1 MKSVSVPMLISNL
14 KTQSGLGP
22 LFRNLSLVRLLFLMI
37 VVAPTVSSIV
47 YYGLIAKPRYVSE
60 AQLIV
65 RSVKSPKISGLD
77 AIFRTFGMSSS
88 DDDASAVQGYLES
101 RDAVRDLEKTVPL
114 REYFSS
120 SYADVF
126 AKFPRLFRS
135 DSFESLYEYYL
146 GRITLV
152 KSGHT
157 GISTLRVVAFRP
169 EDAQTIA
176 RALIQRG
183 EDLVNRMNER
193 AQRDAMSSAQTH
205 LERSQANVLDAQ
217 SRMTAFRNRELI
229 VDPTSESMKLIELVG
244 TLRADLAMTSAQFD
258 QSKASAPSGPGLQS
272 LQARARALQDQ
283 INAETA
289 KIAGNKE
296 ALASKISEFEGLS
309 LSRQFAEAQLMTAS
323 ASLENAIQDAR
334 RQQIYIEQVVQ
345 PNLPD
350 ESTEPRRLR
359 LIITV
364 FVFSFTIFG
373 MIWILFIGARE
384 HANG

>member
-1 MKSVSVPMLISNL
+1 MKSVSVPMLLSGL
-14 KTQSGLGP
+14 KNQSGLHP
-22 LFRNLSLVRLLFLMI
+22 ALRNLSPVKLLFLI
-37 VVAPTVSSIV
+37 VVALPTMASIL
-47 YYGLIAKPRYVSE
+47 YYGLMAKPRFVSE

-65 RSVKSPKISGLD
+65 RSVKSPKITGLD

-101 RDAVRDLEKTVPL
+101 RDAVRDLEKTLPL
-114 REYFSS
+114 RQFYSS
-120 SYADVF
+120 EYADIF
-126 AKFPRLFRS
+126 AKFPRLFRGET
-135 DSFESLYEYYL
+135 FEALYEYYL
-146 GRITLV
+146 GRVTLI

-169 EDAQTIA
+169 EDSQLIA
-176 RALIQRG
+176 RTLIHVS

-205 LERSQANVLDAQ
+205 LERSQANVLEAQ
-217 SRMTAFRNRELI
+217 AKMTSFRNRELL
-229 VDPTSESMKLIELVG
+229 VDPTSESLKLIELVG
-244 TLRADLAMTSAQFD
+244 TLRADLAMASAQFD
-258 QSKASAPSGPGLQS
+258 QSKATAPSGPGLQS

-296 ALASKISEFEGLS
+296 ALASKISEFEALS
-309 LSRQFAEAQLMTAS
+309 LNRQFSEAQLMTAS
-323 ASLENAIQDAR
+323 TSLESAIQDAR
-334 RQQIYIEQVVQ
+334 RQQIYIEQVVS

-350 ESTEPRRLR
+350 EAIEPRRMR

-364 FVFSFTIFG
+364 FVFSFTMFG
-373 MIWILFIGARE
+373 MIWILFIGAKE